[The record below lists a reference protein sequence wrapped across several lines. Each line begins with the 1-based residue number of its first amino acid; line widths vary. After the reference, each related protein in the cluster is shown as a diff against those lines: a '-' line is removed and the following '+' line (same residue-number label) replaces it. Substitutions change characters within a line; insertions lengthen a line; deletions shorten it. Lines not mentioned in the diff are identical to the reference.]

1 MPKHYSSQELEKL
14 HEVLYEI
21 LAEVVRVC
29 TKHDIPYFVI
39 GGTAIGALY
48 DKAILPWDD
57 DIDIGM
63 KRDDYERFLQ
73 IAPRELGQDYFLSW
87 LGTDPRTPYH
97 FTKVKKNNTLFV
109 EENYKSLPMHQGI
122 FVDIFPFDR
131 IPDNK
136 LLRRIQFEA
145 VNFLKCCLIGKEIWQ
160 WKHCGTCQIAAPSNR
175 SVIPCCLNKIV
186 DMLFTKK
193 AIYKM
198 MRFASTCFNS
208 RRTAYYNHV
217 ITKTD
222 HISCHDID
230 DLETIPFGPLS
241 LKAPVRLEAFLRYN
255 YPTLHRYTD
264 EEEDKRVNHYPTVLS
279 FDARKDGLDAWP
291 CGNPSAAQ
299 HEKR

>member
-1 MPKHYSSQELEKL
+1 
-14 HEVLYEI
+14 
-21 LAEVVRVC
+21 
-29 TKHDIPYFVI
+29 
-39 GGTAIGALY
+39 
-48 DKAILPWDD
+48 
-57 DIDIGM
+57 
-63 KRDDYERFLQ
+63 
-73 IAPRELGQDYFLSW
+73 
-87 LGTDPRTPYH
+87 
-97 FTKVKKNNTLFV
+97 
-109 EENYKSLPMHQGI
+109 MHQGI

-175 SVIPCCLNKIV
+175 GVIPCCLNKIV

>member
-97 FTKVKKNNTLFV
+97 FTKVKKTTSRSPCTRV
-109 EENYKSLPMHQGI
+109 SLWTYSP
-122 FVDIFPFDR
+122 
-131 IPDNK
+131 
-136 LLRRIQFEA
+136 
-145 VNFLKCCLIGKEIWQ
+145 LIAYPIINCSGVYNSK
-160 WKHCGTCQIAAPSNR
+160 R
-175 SVIPCCLNKIV
+175 S
-186 DMLFTKK
+186 
-193 AIYKM
+193 
-198 MRFASTCFNS
+198 
-208 RRTAYYNHV
+208 
-217 ITKTD
+217 
-222 HISCHDID
+222 IS
-230 DLETIPFGPLS
+230 
-241 LKAPVRLEAFLRYN
+241 
-255 YPTLHRYTD
+255 
-264 EEEDKRVNHYPTVLS
+264 
-279 FDARKDGLDAWP
+279 
-291 CGNPSAAQ
+291 
-299 HEKR
+299 

>member
-1 MPKHYSSQELEKL
+1 MPKQYSLPELEQL

-29 TKHDIPYFVI
+29 DKYDIPYFVI

-63 KRDDYERFLQ
+63 KREDYEYFLRV
-73 IAPRELGQDYFLSW
+73 APGELNDAYFLSW
-87 LGTDPRTPYH
+87 LGTDPHTPYH
-97 FTKVKKNNTLFV
+97 FTKVKKKNTLFV
-109 EENYKSLPMHQGI
+109 EENYRDIPMHQGI

-136 LLRRIQFEA
+136 WLRRIQFEA

-160 WKHCGTCQIAAPSNR
+160 WKHCGTCQVASPSDR
-175 SVIPCCLNKIV
+175 GWIPCFLNRVV
-186 DMLFTKK
+186 DIFFSKK

-198 MRFASTCFNS
+198 MRFASICFNS
-208 RRTAYYNHV
+208 SRTTYYNHV

-222 HISCHDID
+222 HISQQDIET
-230 DLETIPFGPLS
+230 LGTIPFGPLS
-241 LKAPVRLEAFLRYN
+241 LKAPVRLELFLRYN

-264 EEEDKRVNHYPTVLS
+264 EEQDKRFNHYPMVLS
-279 FDARKDGLDAWP
+279 FDAKKDGL
-291 CGNPSAAQ
+291 
-299 HEKR
+299 EKWVKRET